1 MRRAPLEQQ
10 AAAPARHAEAQ
21 LIDAASRATRAQ
33 RLQDTGSQQAELV
46 APGAARGEDGQR
58 AGIQTQR
65 TAARRYVAAHRLRPR
80 ADELRERG
88 IAVDSGAGRTFRRPP
103 VPQ

>member
-1 MRRAPLEQQ
+1 MTRAAFEQQ
-10 AAAPARHAEAQ
+10 AAAPAGHAEAQ
-21 LIDAASRATRAQ
+21 LIDAALRAARAQ
-33 RLQDTGSQQAELV
+33 RLQDSWRQQTELV

-58 AGIQTQR
+58 AGNQTQR
-65 TAARRYVAAHRLRPR
+65 TAARRYVAAHRFRPR

-88 IAVDSGAGRTFRRPP
+88 IAVEPGAGRTFGGSP